1 MPYYLGMTN
10 LIDTRQTMLC
20 GAPVFKEKL
29 SVTLGSRFPIII
41 ILILI
46 LYVYS
51 LQLPFFVPFLQF
63 SIPILSI
70 SALLKLYHVVSYD
83 FLNYSEHTKTNYT
96 FHQRRLILTA
106 NEFPLADYMHLDL

>member
-1 MPYYLGMTN
+1 MPYYIGMTN

-46 LYVYS
+46 LYPYS
-51 LQLPFFVPFLQF
+51 LQLPIFVPFLQF
-63 SIPILSI
+63 SILILSI

-83 FLNYSEHTKTNYT
+83 SLNYSEHTQTNFT
-96 FHQRRLILTA
+96 FHLRRLILTA
-106 NEFPLADYMHLDL
+106 IKLQLADYVHLDL